1 MYMLKGF
8 LGKLNLIDPDA
19 DVREVVKDAHLL
31 ADKLRQDATIRRDG
45 VEVRVTY
52 TKGSKFLKSVTPVE
66 RK

>member
-31 ADKLRQDATIRRDG
+31 AGETRADATIVRDG
-45 VEVRVTY
+45 VEVTVHY
-52 TKGSKFLKSVTPVE
+52 ESGSKSLTSVRTPE